1 MRAFLLTITIVLL
14 GVSIAHAQL
23 QKQKKWKIGLNR
35 FSSGVTYKYE
45 TNFRENVSD
54 TTFTKISKNS
64 SGNISNTEFMV
75 EYIFFGLMGL
85 EINFN
90 LTPGIRNFT
99 FETPNEKIGD
109 IVEEVK
115 SSALYGVNF
124 YFSDHTSPGFKFFA
138 GILTGSFLV
147 THTYSN
153 GGDRPATL
161 TTEEEA
167 LLADNFKSSQTS
179 NITVPVQIIKGGM
192 DWIREA
198 VGFRFQVSAIQGSET
213 KTSSALNKTKLS
225 EKQTETVTL
234 SGGATLG
241 IFGHF

>member
-1 MRAFLLTITIVLL
+1 MRAFALMIIIALFGMST
-14 GVSIAHAQL
+14 AHAQL
-23 QKQKKWKIGLNR
+23 QKQKKWKVGLNR
-35 FSSGVTYKYE
+35 FSSGVNYKYE
-45 TNFRENVSD
+45 ANFKENVSD
-54 TTFTKISKNS
+54 TAYTKISKTS
-64 SGNISNTEFMV
+64 AGNIANTEFML

-85 EINFN
+85 EVNFN
-90 LTPGIRNFT
+90 LTPGVRNFSFNT
-99 FETPNEKIGD
+99 TNEKIGD

-115 SSALYGVNF
+115 SGALYGVNF

-147 THTYSN
+147 THTFSN

-161 TTEEEA
+161 TTDQEA
-167 LLADNFKSSQTS
+167 LLADNFKAAQTS
-179 NITVPVQIIKGGM
+179 TITVPVQILKGGM

-198 VGFRFQVSAIQGSET
+198 VGFRFQVSAIQASET
-213 KTSSALNKTKLS
+213 KTSSGLGKTSLAQ
-225 EKQTETVTL
+225 KQTETVSL